1 MDTGL
6 SRSHAYNNIIGRA
19 ESDFTKKAPK
29 TGDKSELDRNAFLRL
44 LTTQL
49 AHQDPLKPM
58 DDQQFVAQLAQFSSL
73 EQLQNIAETIGKFK
87 ENFARQEMQN
97 AVGFIGKQIRAE
109 GWNISKNGDAV
120 SSFSYEL
127 QDVAKNLHMNIFD
140 PNGNLVRSISLPG
153 RMPGRH
159 EFIWDGKDHSGN
171 DLPDG
176 VYSIFM
182 AAEGRHGEP
191 LQVNTKTSG
200 LVSGVVNNE
209 NQVFL
214 QLQDGRRINFQDVQ
228 EVVGPPK

>member
-6 SRSHAYNNIIGRA
+6 SRTYNKIIGRA
-19 ESDFTKKAPK
+19 ESDFAKKAPK

-97 AVGFIGKQIRAE
+97 AVGFIGKQIRAR
-109 GWNISKNGDAV
+109 GKNISKHGDFI

-127 QDVAKNLHMNIFD
+127 QDVAKRLHLNIFD
-140 PNGNLVRSISLPG
+140 PNGNLVRSITLPG
-153 RMPGRH
+153 RMPGQH
-159 EFIWDGKDHSGN
+159 EFIWDGRDHSGN
-171 DLPDG
+171 KLPDG
-176 VYSIFM
+176 VYSIFI
-182 AAEGRHGEP
+182 AAEGKHGKP

-200 LVSGVVNNE
+200 LVLGVVNHE

-228 EVVGPPK
+228 EVLGSTSS